1 MIYVIKKL
9 NILLILFVL
18 LIVSLG
24 AVSAADN
31 VNETLGTNEISQG
44 DEILTASQHTV
55 TSSNYNSYFSGSG
68 ELIGSVVNTGDTLN
82 LSGDFSGKDFI
93 INKNITV
100 AGSGGTI
107 TNGIVKLTSGASGS
121 AVHDLKIRNT
131 ENFHQGIY
139 LLGATNCAIYNNN
152 IENKGQSS
160 YAITLIEGAD
170 YNKVYDNTLRC
181 QGADYGHGT
190 RSTSVILLGR
200 SNNNIIENNDI
211 KSDDANAIYL
221 SSYPGGEF
229 KGGESFNNIIRNNNI
244 KYMVNVTSWAYGIQL
259 MGGNNTVQSNKING
273 AYRGVSSSNFPL
285 NKVINNT
292 IYVTGIDFSSKAL
305 SGGDYGIAIA
315 ANATVKD
322 NTITGLF
329 VGSGISVGD
338 YSVVENNFVNASKG
352 YGIEATGDNVQIIN
366 NEIYTVSSA
375 GIHQQ
380 GKFEGIV
387 VDRNTIISQSGIGVL
402 LSKSSK
408 TKYPSNIKITNN
420 HIETSNTYMINAA
433 EADKDSWT
441 INNNTGTGK
450 ILTPSGEVDPTIPD
464 FYFNGTTHNIT
475 PANYHSY
482 IDGDGNL
489 LTDVV
494 HDGDIL
500 NFTGKFENKQIL
512 VSSTV
517 KLTGPN
523 PIFTNSTI
531 CVTSDSVWI
540 ENLTIIN
547 KNASHNAWGI
557 FVADTK
563 VIKIIN
569 NDITVYD
576 PTSAYAVYIYKSSK
590 VYVEKNK
597 LTSHGSNLT
606 YTLLGYGAEEC
617 EFKENTVNCIGTG
630 IIHQFESSRDI
641 NGNASEVCIGQCICL
656 GDVLKEH
663 CLDGTNIVPEL
674 YRTYGILMIKSS
686 NNTLVG
692 NDVSVTSLVSEAFVK
707 NSTNSLVGIDFYYDC
722 DNNLIS
728 NNKINVTGL
737 DNYLYGAGAIAYPTS
752 QVGSSTARNNTF
764 IFNEISVNGYEV
776 AEGLIFGEGC
786 DDTKALGN
794 TIDLNA
800 ANTIYGITLE
810 SSHNS
815 KIMDNHISMASDAAY
830 GIEAYKSNSNLIEN
844 NIISGEGKLI
854 AGFAGTNTNNNVIRS
869 NTITSKGTDSNKNM
883 RHDVIKAAN
892 SGIYMEGASKGNL
905 VDSNNITT
913 ELGYPVD
920 LSADSKGNT
929 VTYNYLKGE
938 KGSGDKGVNNSL
950 GNTVHDNYVYEF
962 NNIVFD
968 SITAPYNSNIVLSV
982 KTDNL
987 ANGANV
993 VFRLGDKILGNT
1005 VVKDAKA
1012 ELPYQ
1017 LTADYNVGNYT
1028 ITASLTKEGFKSSE
1042 VTADLKI
1049 VKDNLT
1055 VNVDNV
1061 TAKSGENAQFTAIVV
1076 NSNNKPVSNMEVKF
1090 SRNAQYIGAAKT
1102 DANGKAVISSKIPT
1116 SLEEGNYAIFATLSE
1131 SANYNQAIG
1140 QGSLEVVDPLRKSTK
1155 IEAKDIIMYYK
1166 DGTRLVATLLD
1177 EDGKVLSN
1185 VNVSVTINGVTRNK
1199 TTDNKGQT
1207 SSALGLPSGIYT
1219 ASFKFNGTSV
1229 YKPSSANCTVEIKS
1243 TVSGKDITKIEKAS
1257 KPYVAIFLDS
1267 KGNPLAK
1274 GTEIE
1279 FNINGVFYKRNIGD
1293 NGEGKLNL
1301 NLGEGKYTITAINTK
1316 TGENAANT
1324 VIIKPRIVNNTD
1336 VTKYYKNDTQYHV
1349 TVLDDNGNPVKAGE
1363 TVTFNINGVFYKRT
1377 TNDKGVAELKLN
1389 LPPGDYV
1396 ITAEY
1401 KGCKVANNIKI
1412 LPVLS
1417 AKDLTKKYGDTTPF
1431 TANLVDGQGK
1441 PLAKKEITFN
1451 INGVFYNKV
1460 TDDTGVARLN
1470 INLPSGQYIITSS
1483 YNGANIA
1490 NRVTVTS

>member
-1 MIYVIKKL
+1 MIKKL
-9 NILLILFVL
+9 NIVLILFIL

-24 AVSAADN
+24 AVSATDN
-31 VNETLGTNEISQG
+31 INETLGTNEISQG
-44 DEILTASQHTV
+44 DEILTASQYTV
-55 TSSNYNSYFSGSG
+55 TSANYNQYFSNSG
-68 ELIGSVVNTGDTLN
+68 ELIDKSVNAGDTLT
-82 LSGDFSGKDFI
+82 LSGDFKDKDFI

-131 ENFHQGIY
+131 EDFHQGIY
-139 LLGATNCAIYNNN
+139 LLGATNCAIYNNT
-152 IENKGQSS
+152 IVNKGQSS

-200 SNNNIIENNDI
+200 SNNNILENNDI

-244 KYMVNVTSWAYGIQL
+244 QYMVNVTSWAYGIQL
-259 MGGNNTVQSNKING
+259 MGGNNTVQSNKIYG

-366 NEIYTVSSA
+366 NELYTVSSA
-375 GIHQQ
+375 GIIQQ

-387 VDRNTIISQSGIGVL
+387 VDGNKIVSESGIGVL

-408 TKYPSNIKITNN
+408 TKYPSNIKIINN
-420 HIETSNTYMINAA
+420 HIETSNTYRINAA

-489 LTDVV
+489 LSDVV

-692 NDVSVTSLVSEAFVK
+692 NDVSVTSLVNEPFAK

-752 QVGSSTARNNTF
+752 QVGSSTARSNTF
-764 IFNEISVNGYEV
+764 ISNEISVNGYEV

-786 DDTKALGN
+786 DDTKAIGN
-794 TIDLNA
+794 TINLNA

-815 KIMDNHISMASDAAY
+815 TITDNRISMASDAAY
-830 GIEAYKSNSNLIEN
+830 GIEAYKSDSNLIEN
-844 NIISGEGKLI
+844 NIIYGEGKLI
-854 AGFAGTNTNNNVIRS
+854 AGFAGTNTNNNVIRG
-869 NTITSKGTDSNKNM
+869 NTITSNGSDSSKSI

-905 VDSNNITT
+905 IDSNIITT

-929 VTYNYLKGE
+929 VINNYLMGE
-938 KGSGDKGVNNSL
+938 KGYGDNGVNNSAS
-950 GNTVHDNYVYEF
+950 NTVHDNYAFEF
-962 NNIVFD
+962 DNLVIEN
-968 SITAPYNSNIVLSV
+968 ITAPYKSNVVLSI
-982 KTDNL
+982 KTEDS

-993 VFRLGDKILGNT
+993 VFRLGDKILGNAA
-1005 VVKDAKA
+1005 VKDAKA

-1017 LTADYNVGNYT
+1017 LTKDYNVGEYT
-1028 ITASLTKEGFKSSE
+1028 ITASLTKDGFKPAEAQAILE
-1042 VTADLKI
+1042 V

-1055 VNVDNV
+1055 ISVDDV
-1061 TAKSGENAQFTAIVV
+1061 SAKPGDTVSFTALVV
-1076 NSNNKPVSNMEVKF
+1076 DSNNIPVSNVEVKF
-1090 SRNAQYIGAAKT
+1090 NRNANYVGSAKT
-1102 DANGKAVISSKIPT
+1102 DANGKAVLTTKIPAALDDGKYT
-1116 SLEEGNYAIFATLSE
+1116 MFAIVSQ
-1131 SANYNQAIG
+1131 SDNYNQAMG
-1140 QGSLEVVDPLRKSTK
+1140 QGVLDVFDPSKKSTK
-1155 IEAKDIIMYYK
+1155 INAKDVVMYYK
-1166 DGTRLVATLLD
+1166 DGTRLVVTLLD
-1177 EDGKVLSN
+1177 EDGKAVSN
-1185 VNVSVTINGVTRNK
+1185 VNVSITINGIPYTRSTNGE
-1199 TTDNKGQT
+1199 GQA
-1207 SSALGLPSGIYT
+1207 SIALGLASGNYN
-1219 ASFKFNGTSV
+1219 ASIQFNGTSV
-1229 YKPSSANCTVEIKS
+1229 YRPSSTNCTVMIKS
-1243 TVSGKDITKIEKAS
+1243 TVSGQDVTKIERAS
-1257 KPYVAIFLDS
+1257 KPYVAKFLDS

-1274 GTEIE
+1274 GTEVE
-1279 FNINGVFYKRNIGD
+1279 FNINGVFYKRAVGDDGNGALNI
-1293 NGEGKLNL
+1293 NLIEGT
-1301 NLGEGKYTITAINTK
+1301 YTITATNPL

-1324 VIIKPRIVNNTD
+1324 VIIKPRIVNNND
-1336 VTKYYKNDTQYHV
+1336 VTKYYKNDTQYYV
-1349 TVLDDNGNPVKAGE
+1349 TVLDDNGNPVKKGEVVTFNINGIFYSRQTDENGIARMNINLPPKNDAYIITAEYKDCRASNNIKVLSVISAKDITMKYHDGTKFEAKVLDGQGKPYAGQN
-1363 TVTFNINGVFYKRT
+1363 VIFNINGVFYPKT
-1377 TNDKGVAELKLN
+1377 TEA
-1389 LPPGDYV
+1389 
-1396 ITAEY
+1396 
-1401 KGCKVANNIKI
+1401 
-1412 LPVLS
+1412 
-1417 AKDLTKKYGDTTPF
+1417 
-1431 TANLVDGQGK
+1431 DG
-1441 PLAKKEITFN
+1441 I
-1451 INGVFYNKV
+1451 
-1460 TDDTGVARLN
+1460 ARLN
-1470 INLPSGQYIITSS
+1470 INLPAGEYIITTT
-1483 YNGANIA
+1483 YNGLNAANK
-1490 NRVTVTS
+1490 VTITT